1 MSFKDFAD
9 LVEPL
14 RLPYR
19 GKTYEVPAPGWDA
32 SARILGFYNDPE
44 NPEQKLTDDELRDLL
59 LGSVF
64 EEMKAD
70 GCPPAFVARVVLT
83 ALADLQA
90 GRGTAEIMWETGGL
104 PKEIEKWVAANSA
117 PETHTDAERT
127 TPTRSGS
134 SGTSTRK
141 SSSAKR
147 TSGRRSSTT
156 SPSSSKTSK
165 TSTV

>member
-1 MSFKDFAD
+1 MAFKDFTE

-19 GKTYEVPAPGWDA
+19 GKTYEIPAPGWDV
-32 SARILGFYNDPE
+32 SARILGFLGDSDGE
-44 NPEQKLTDDELRDLL
+44 SISDDELRDLL
-59 LGSVF
+59 LGDVF

-70 GCPPAFVARVVLT
+70 GCPPQFVSRAVLT

-90 GRGTAEIMWETGGL
+90 GRATAEIMWETGGL